1 MAYKA
6 TSEREWWNA
15 HSDLVDHIWSYDDY
29 LSFYCA
35 DRIPDDEDQ
44 RYDSVLLHALLHHL
58 PDNEKCRLLEDVA
71 RALVNGGCNM
81 YEPLAP
87 KSEAPWLPKLVE
99 RTIGTVFRLMY
110 FLAQHLRLYEN
121 QIRKVIRTDWTMKS
135 TMVSTLA
142 EKQG

>member
-71 RALVNGGCNM
+71 RALVNGGRLYM
-81 YEPLAP
+81 PLAP
-87 KSEAPWLPKLVE
+87 KSEAPWLPKPVE
-99 RTIGTVFRLMY
+99 RTIGIVFRFMY

-142 EKQG
+142 EKRG